1 MTVAAIARALPLL
14 LALTFSGCDDGEAPP
29 PARAAGSPAAAPSTS
44 DAATA
49 TAKAPAVELTA
60 KRTGEQLDESDSA
73 DAQGVPATPRPGQ
86 GAGGAAAPAAPA
98 AQGEKWMEIESGD
111 VSFGGKKLH
120 MLRVG
125 PPQGRAV
132 LLLHGAKFSSRTWQE
147 LGTLDLLAKNG
158 YRAVAID
165 LPGFGKSADVVAKPE
180 EFLHVA
186 LPILDVKLPVVLFP
200 SMSGSFAF
208 PEAVLHSGE
217 LAALV
222 PIAPVGIETY
232 APKLKG
238 STLPALLLWGEK
250 DSVIPI
256 AQADLLVAAMPKL
269 KKVVLAG
276 ADHPCYKDRPE
287 EFHKALLEF
296 LKSLDGKTPDAKK

>member
-1 MTVAAIARALPLL
+1 MTVAAIAPALPLL
-14 LALTFSGCDDGEAPP
+14 LALVFAGCDDGEAPP
-29 PARAAGSPAAAPSTS
+29 PASATGSPAPAAP
-44 DAATA
+44 DAASA
-49 TAKAPAVELTA
+49 SAKAPGGELMA
-60 KRTGEQLDESDSA
+60 KRTGEELDESDSA
-73 DAQGVPATPRPGQ
+73 DAQGVPESPRPGQ
-86 GAGGAAAPAAPA
+86 GTGGAAAPAAAA

-147 LGTLDLLAKNG
+147 LGTLELLAKNG

-165 LPGFGKSADVVAKPE
+165 LPGFAKSADVVAKPE

-186 LPILDVKLPVVLFP
+186 LPLLDVKMPVLLFP

-208 PEAVLHSGE
+208 PEAVIHPGE

-222 PIAPVGIETY
+222 PVAPVGIETF

-238 STLPALLLWGEK
+238 STLPALLCWGEK
-250 DSVIPI
+250 DQVIPI

-276 ADHPCYKDRPE
+276 ADHACYKDRPE

-296 LKSLDGKTPDAKK
+296 LKSLDGRK